1 MSRPAP
7 TPRVPAAVQ
16 WALGVVALLIGA
28 ALAWRAFG
36 QPPANLAG
44 PGPDV
49 APLWLGGWAMWKG
62 LDPADPAVQQWLWD
76 QKGSG
81 LRPGQFFMPYPA
93 TAAFLAMPLAY
104 VPWEELGRPLWLGCA
119 AALCLAALVAPWLA
133 GRRLRGP
140 GWLLAAGGGLALLS
154 ALDVVHHSLEIGQV
168 NAVVVGVTVLG
179 GALLVRDR
187 PVLAG
192 AVLAVGAG
200 LKLFP
205 GVVLLAAVA
214 RRRWWAL
221 GAAAVV
227 GGAIATGTAWVH
239 PGWNPLDDLSRAWL
253 QVTIGQAH
261 RDPPLWDFWKHRG
274 LLFGALM
281 VGGLVGVRARAG
293 EAAAVGRRRIAA
305 AVLVTLAFGAGEAGG
320 LAPPHEVLLVA
331 PALLALLAPAAGLG
345 WRDLGVAAAFVALV
359 ASPLDRYPAADLF
372 SQDHGIWLIAA
383 VWTAT
388 LWRVRRAARA
398 PSPSTAQAGS

>member
-1 MSRPAP
+1 VNAPLPAP
-7 TPRVPAAVQ
+7 RIPAAAQ
-16 WALGVVALLIGA
+16 WALGVAALLIGA

-36 QPPANLAG
+36 QPPADLAG

-49 APLWLGGWAMWKG
+49 APLWLGGWALWKG

-93 TAAFLAMPLAY
+93 TAALLAMPLAY
-104 VPWEELGRPLWLGCA
+104 VPWDQLGRPLWLGCA
-119 AALCLAALVAPWLA
+119 VALVLAALAAPALS
-133 GRRLRGP
+133 GRRVSGP
-140 GWLLAAGGGLALLS
+140 GGLVAAGAGLSLLS
-154 ALDVVHHSLEIGQV
+154 LLDVVHHSLEIGQI
-168 NAVVVGVTVLG
+168 NAIVVGITVLG
-179 GALLVRDR
+179 GALLARDR

-192 AVLAVGAG
+192 AVLALGAG

-205 GVVLLAAVA
+205 GVVLVAAVA

-221 GAAAVV
+221 GSAALV
-227 GGAIATGTAWVH
+227 GGAIALATARVH

-261 RDPPLWDFWKHRG
+261 RDPPLWDLWKHRG
-274 LLFGALM
+274 LVFGALTL
-281 VGGLVGVRARAG
+281 GSLVALRVRIGEAEPVARRRL
-293 EAAAVGRRRIAA
+293 AAAVVVA
-305 AVLVTLAFGAGEAGG
+305 LAFGAGEAGG

-331 PALLALLAPAAGLG
+331 PALLALLAPVAGLR
-345 WRDLGVAAAFVALV
+345 WRDLAVTAALLALV
-359 ASPLDRYPAADLF
+359 WSPLDRYPADDLF

-383 VWTAT
+383 VWGLA
-388 LWRVRRAARA
+388 LWRVVRAARA
-398 PSPSTAQAGS
+398 PHPVPPEVR